1 MTIAFVVV
9 FTPCYM
15 NFWRALQLFL
25 PFYLLHYFVFCAWY
39 YVFPYWMNDPLYF
52 RDVKIYKFVVA
63 RVESGQGV
71 WLSCCCRPSSPS
83 WFTACPTLTHP
94 NPSALADPRVKEDD
108 AVRTIAHEFQCRN
121 KLRAARD
128 CCEISRR
135 ISIVLQLRWNEQL
148 LYIFQHKCKC
158 EGEGDWGY

>member
-1 MTIAFVVV
+1 M
-9 FTPCYM
+9 
-15 NFWRALQLFL
+15 LHEFL
-25 PFYLLHYFVFCAWY
+25 TCSPTLPPFLLHYFVFCAWY

-52 RDVKIYKFVVA
+52 REVKIYKFVVA

-71 WLSCCCRPSSPS
+71 LIILLLSSFLPILIYCLSHTDTPKPERASWSSS
-83 WFTACPTLTHP
+83 K
-94 NPSALADPRVKEDD
+94 RRY

-135 ISIVLQLRWNEQL
+135 ISIVLQLRCNEQL
-148 LYIFQHKCKC
+148 LYIFQHNCKC
-158 EGEGDWGY
+158 ECESDWGY